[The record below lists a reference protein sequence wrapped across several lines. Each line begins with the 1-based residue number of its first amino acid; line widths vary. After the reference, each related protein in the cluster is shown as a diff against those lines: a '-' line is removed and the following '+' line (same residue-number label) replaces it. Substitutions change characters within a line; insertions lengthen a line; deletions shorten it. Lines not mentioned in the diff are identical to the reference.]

1 MEKLLL
7 KIKPKQYGIVAFM
20 LTCIAMYVMFSYEE
34 ILSTGRYIIM
44 EGDLLQQYVPF
55 IKMLARDILQG
66 ENPWFSWSLSMGM
79 NTSLCYAYYAL
90 SPFNLLYLIFY
101 SVDEN
106 IITAAIII
114 LKTGLAAGLFQDFV
128 SKKIKCNGVE
138 SIIFAMFYAMCSFQV
153 IYNAINIAW
162 IDAIYML
169 PLLCGSLFALV
180 KEGKWKSLVAIY
192 AYLFITQFYMAYI
205 VGIFSVMVL
214 IALFIMSEKTNVK
227 GIVVKLSKYAG
238 SVALAVGIATIVW
251 LPALLFLSKNVVVT
265 DATVELQVSIL
276 DILKNLFWG
285 QMQGYEGIYPY
296 VYCGIPTLILVPL
309 YFANKEVKLRY
320 KIGVGILFVFL
331 LSCMLINPLYLF
343 MHAFDVPN
351 QLGFRFSFL
360 FSFVLCVVACYQ
372 YTKIGSFSLNC
383 FSIIL
388 AVEVILYVVAT
399 WLQNG
404 TVPDIAWT
412 EWIKLVVSVGI
423 SAIWVASLMLL
434 RKKNDKKLL
443 AAVLC
448 IFLASGEVISN
459 GYICYQNVGSENLER
474 HYDVYRGSMDYALTK
489 LEEDED
495 FYRVLYNNDYNYN
508 SDSWFGYHGITD
520 FNSAIHV
527 RHQSVLRCLGHTAVG
542 NTNYAPGN
550 TPVTR
555 MLFGVKYVVDGVHPE
570 IMALNMPN
578 PGITENATALSL
590 GYMADEEV
598 LSYYITDNYVFDNM
612 DGLLTSLTGETIDC
626 FSKVPEDKII
636 VTEDNAT
643 LTYVDG
649 MYELRR
655 NDENEDYGYVSYLV
669 ADDPGKI
676 IYVQFKREHIYYSKE
691 SPILLDGIENIYG
704 NMGHFS
710 ASYAKEMIPGN
721 DGYGVTVEIS
731 PDDVPMIQYQE
742 ADFCYY
748 NHEEL
753 FKAYD
758 ILSQNQMNIHEYGN
772 TYILADVTVPEER
785 TVLFTSIPYDEG
797 WTVRVDGV
805 ETPTRA
811 VVNGAFLSVEMEP
824 GEHELEFRYEAPG
837 AKIGM
842 LVSGISVGLYA
853 LLIGAQYFYDKKRKA
868 KEGTI
873 KPDVENRTE

>member
-7 KIKPKQYGIVAFM
+7 KIKPKHYGIVAFL

-114 LKTGLAAGLFQDFV
+114 LKTGLAAGLFQGFV
-128 SKKIKCNGVE
+128 SKKIKCIGVE
-138 SIIFAMFYAMCSFQV
+138 SVVFAMFYAMCSFQV
-153 IYNAINIAW
+153 IYNVLNIAW
-162 IDAIYML
+162 IDAVYML
-169 PLLCGSLFALV
+169 PLLCGALFSLV
-180 KEGKWKSLVAIY
+180 KEGKWKQLVAIY
-192 AYLFITQFYMAYI
+192 AYVFITQFYMAYML
-205 VGIFSVMVL
+205 GLFSVAVL
-214 IALFIMSEKTNVK
+214 LVIFIINGRISVK
-227 GIVVKLSKYAG
+227 ELIKKLVNFG
-238 SVALAVGIATIVW
+238 CSVGVAIGIAAVVW
-251 LPALLFLSKNVVVT
+251 LPTILFLSKNVVST
-265 DATVELQVSIL
+265 DATVELQVNIL
-276 DILKNLFWG
+276 DIFKNLFWG
-285 QMQGYEGIYPY
+285 QMQGYSGIYPY
-296 VYCGIPTLILVPL
+296 IYCGVPVLILVPL
-309 YFANKEVKLRY
+309 FFVNKNIRLKY
-320 KIGVGILFVFL
+320 KIGAGILLAL
-331 LSCMLINPLYLF
+331 LLCCMLIDPLYLLV
-343 MHAFDVPN
+343 HAFDVPN
-351 QLGFRFSFL
+351 QFGYRFSFL
-360 FSFVLCVVACYQ
+360 FSFVLCVMGCYQ
-372 YTKIGSFSLNC
+372 YRKMELLPRKTVG
-383 FSIIL
+383 IIFV
-388 AVEVILYVVAT
+388 VEAILYVTAT

-404 TVPDIAWT
+404 NVAEIDWT
-412 EWIKLVVSVGI
+412 EWFKLVI
-423 SAIWVASLMLL
+423 SILL
-434 RKKNDKKLL
+434 ILVWIAVYVFLQKKAEKSLL
-443 AAVLC
+443 AAVFC
-448 IFLASGEVISN
+448 VFLVWVEVISN

-474 HYDVYRGSMDYALTK
+474 HYDVYRGSMDYALTE

-527 RHQSVLRCLGHTAVG
+527 KHQSVLRCLGHTATG

-550 TPVTR
+550 TPVTI
-555 MLFGVKYVVDGVHPE
+555 MLFGVKYTVDGVHPE
-570 IMALNMPN
+570 IMAINMPN
-578 PGITENATALSL
+578 PVIVENKTALSL
-590 GYMADEEV
+590 GYMADEAV
-598 LSYYITDNYVFDNM
+598 LDYHITDNYVFDNM

-691 SPILLDGIENIYG
+691 SPILLGGIENIYG

-797 WTVRVDGV
+797 WTVYVDGV
-805 ETPTRA
+805 DTPTRA
-811 VVNGAFLSVEMEP
+811 VVNGAFLSLEMEP

-842 LVSGISVGLYA
+842 LVSGISVGIYV
-853 LLIGAQYFYDKKRKA
+853 LLIGAQYFYDKKRTA
-868 KEGTI
+868 KEGNVT
-873 KPDVENRTE
+873 PDVEDRTE